1 MQYKTCVGGSFTQ
14 EDHKVEEMGLF
25 DDVGIIM
32 DVKIVLK
39 ACAKIVKRLDEGGI
53 IDYIKFVQLNEEGIK
68 ILSKYYIQIGGLH
81 YSYGGYSSHEN
92 NFVNL
97 NFIVCMIALTKDAKA

>member
-1 MQYKTCVGGSFTQ
+1 M
-14 EDHKVEEMGLF
+14 
-25 DDVGIIM
+25 
-32 DVKIVLK
+32 
-39 ACAKIVKRLDEGGI
+39 
-53 IDYIKFVQLNEEGIK
+53 NEEGIK

-97 NFIVCMIALTKDAKA
+97 NFIECLIALTKDV